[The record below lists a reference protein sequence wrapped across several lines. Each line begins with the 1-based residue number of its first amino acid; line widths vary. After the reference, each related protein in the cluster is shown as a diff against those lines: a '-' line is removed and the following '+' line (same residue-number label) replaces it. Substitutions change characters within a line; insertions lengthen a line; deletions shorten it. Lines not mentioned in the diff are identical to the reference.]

1 MPTSLPGQ
9 CATATAT
16 RDAARTAWAGALL
29 ALLAACGGG
38 GGGGYDD
45 IYPLLVTTDVAVTD
59 LDGDGLADVLA
70 LGQLSRGRDDR
81 AGRLV
86 VYRQLASGAF
96 ADPARYTVGTYPWRF
111 AIGDVD
117 GDAATDVVIADVDGR
132 AAWLMLQA
140 PGTTG
145 RLNSPLRL
153 VGGVNAYDAAIADLN
168 ADGAADVA
176 VVDSSS
182 VTERLV
188 LRYQDPSAPGS
199 FLPPFD
205 FALPNGPSALAAGD
219 VDGDGRDDLLTWV
232 YTGSLP
238 AAGELAV
245 IWQDAGGPG
254 AITSVAPQNGLNI
267 GRLAILDYDGDGQED
282 LFAFLTP
289 SSTDFRP
296 KLTVVRQ
303 GAVSRTFEA
312 PADTSLAAYRQA
324 ADAAFADLNGDG
336 RPDAAI
342 VESLSATDSRITL
355 LTQSGDGRFAPFA
368 QLDLPADGSRIAAGD
383 VDGDGLTDLAVL
395 GSDNGRERCWV
406 LFQSRSAPGSFRPR
420 IVL

>member
-1 MPTSLPGQ
+1 MPTSLPRP
-9 CATATAT
+9 TATAATT
-16 RDAARTAWAGALL
+16 RRVALVAAAAALL
-29 ALLAACGGG
+29 ALLTACGGG
-38 GGGGYDD
+38 GGGSDD
-45 IYPLLVTTDVAVTD
+45 IYPLLVTTDVAITD

-86 VYRQLASGAF
+86 VYRQLPSGAF
-96 ADPARYTVGTYPWRF
+96 ADPVRYTVGTYPWRF
-111 AIGDVD
+111 AIADVD
-117 GDAATDVVIADVDGR
+117 DDAAADVVVADVDGR

-145 RLNSPLRL
+145 RLGTPLRL
-153 VGGVNAYDAAIADLN
+153 VGGVNAYDVAIADLN
-168 ADGAADVA
+168 ADGAADIA

-188 LRYQDPSAPGS
+188 LRYQDPAAPGS
-199 FLPPFD
+199 FRPPVD
-205 FALPNGPSALAAGD
+205 FSMPNGPSALAAGD
-219 VDGDGRDDLLTWV
+219 VDGNGLDDLLSWV

-254 AITSVAPQNGLNI
+254 AVTSVAPQNDLNI
-267 GRLAILDYDGDGQED
+267 GRLAILDYDGDGQQD
-282 LFAFLTP
+282 LFTFLTP
-289 SSTDFRP
+289 SSADFRP
-296 KLTVVRQ
+296 QLTVVRQ
-303 GAVSRTFEA
+303 GRVSRTFEA

-324 ADAAFADLNGDG
+324 ADAVFADLNGDG

-342 VESLSATDSRITL
+342 LESLSGTDSRVTL

-368 QLDLPADGSRIAAGD
+368 QLELPADGSRIAAGD
-383 VDGDGLTDLAVL
+383 VDGDGLNDLAVL
-395 GSDNGRERCWV
+395 GSDNGRERCWL
-406 LFQSRSAPGSFRPR
+406 LFQSRSAPGTFRPR
-420 IVL
+420 ILL